1 MNYQHKKYINRAFYL
16 AQKGMGSVAPNPM
29 VGCVIVKNENIIGE
43 GYHKKFGKPH
53 AEINAIKSVKNKKTI
68 EGSSIYITLEPCSH
82 YGKTPPCV
90 DEIINYKPKEVI
102 ISNKDPN
109 PKINGK
115 GIKKLKENNINVIEG
130 INDVI
135 GKELNKRFFL
145 NQKYK
150 MPYIILKWAET
161 KDGFIAKTNG
171 ESKWISNDVSRTLV
185 HKWRSEE
192 SGILIGVQTAIKDNP
207 KLTVRRW
214 KGNNPIRIIVDPN
227 NRLHNTA
234 KVLKEKPITLIY
246 NTTTTKKRKSNFFI
260 KINPFS
266 IHNIIQDVYKKGIS
280 SIMVEG
286 GTKTINYFIDSNL
299 WHEARIF
306 VSNKKFKKGVI
317 APNLNFENV
326 NKEDINGDELH
337 ITNNNE
343 QFEKTKS

>member
-1 MNYQHKKYINRAFYL
+1 MKARQYIL
-16 AQKGMGSVAPNPM
+16 NP
-29 VGCVIVKNENIIGE
+29 
-43 GYHKKFGKPH
+43 
-53 AEINAIKSVKNKKTI
+53 KNKKTI

-109 PKINGK
+109 QKINGK

-130 INDVI
+130 IHEAI

-150 MPYIILKWAET
+150 IPYVVLKWAET

-214 KGNNPIRIIVDPN
+214 KGKTPIRIIIDPN
-227 NRLHNTA
+227 NRLQNTA
-234 KVLKEKPITLIY
+234 KVLKEKPVTLIY
-246 NTTTTKKRKSNFFI
+246 NTTTTKKRESNYFI
-260 KINPFS
+260 NINPFS
-266 IHNIIQDVYKKGIS
+266 IHNIIQDIYKKGIS

-306 VSNKKFKKGVI
+306 VSNKKFNKGII
-317 APNLNFENV
+317 APNLNIENV
-326 NKEDINGDELH
+326 NKEDINGDELY
-337 ITNNNE
+337 ITNNNA
-343 QFEKTKS
+343 QF

>member
-1 MNYQHKKYINRAFYL
+1 MNNKHKKYINRAFYL
-16 AQKGMGSVAPNPM
+16 AQKGIGSVAPNPM

-53 AEINAIKSVKNKKTI
+53 AEINAIKNVKNKKTI

-130 INDVI
+130 IHEAI

-150 MPYIILKWAET
+150 IPYVVLKWAET

-214 KGNNPIRIIVDPN
+214 KGKNPIRIIIDPN
-227 NRLHNTA
+227 NKLQNTA
-234 KVLKEKPITLIY
+234 KVLKEKPVTLIY
-246 NTTTTKKRKSNFFI
+246 NTTTTKKRESNYFI
-260 KINPFS
+260 NINPFS
-266 IHNIIQDVYKKGIS
+266 IHNIIQDIYKKGIS
-280 SIMVEG
+280 SIIVEG

-306 VSNKKFKKGVI
+306 VSNKKFEKGII
-317 APNLNFENV
+317 APNLNIENV
-326 NKEDINGDELH
+326 NKEDINGDELY
-337 ITNNNE
+337 ITNNNA
-343 QFEKTKS
+343 QF

>member
-1 MNYQHKKYINRAFYL
+1 
-16 AQKGMGSVAPNPM
+16 M

-214 KGNNPIRIIVDPN
+214 KGKNPIRIIIDPN

-337 ITNNNE
+337 ITNNNA